1 MVQRCRTPPLLRRRH
16 LQQAARRLSTP
27 LLARELRGVFGMDP
41 GARRGCGSRRIER
54 VTPGDG
60 RPLRFV
66 KVKQA
71 R

>member
-16 LQQAARRLSTP
+16 LQQAPPRLSTP

-41 GARRGCGSRRIER
+41 GARRGFGSRR

-60 RPLRFV
+60 RSLRFV
-66 KVKQA
+66 NVKQA